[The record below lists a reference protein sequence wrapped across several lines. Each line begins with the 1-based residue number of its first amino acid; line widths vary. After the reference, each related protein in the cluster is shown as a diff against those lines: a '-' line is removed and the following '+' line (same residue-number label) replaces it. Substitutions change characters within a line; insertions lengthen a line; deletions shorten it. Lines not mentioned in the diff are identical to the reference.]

1 MPREEEAGP
10 AREWLRRAKSNLARA
25 KQPKP
30 PESLWEDL
38 CFDAEQAAE
47 KALKAVLALR
57 RIEFPRTQ
65 NIRVLLD
72 LLSAAGAAVSL
83 ELREA
88 MDLTVYATA
97 LRYPGDFEPATES
110 DYRRAVESAERVVRW
125 AEKILL
131 GAADRPREP
140 AL

>member
-1 MPREEEAGP
+1 MLHEEQAGS

-47 KALKAVLALR
+47 KALKAVLILR
-57 RIEFPRTQ
+57 GIEFPKTH

-72 LLSAAGAAVSL
+72 LLSAAGMAISP

-88 MDLTVYATA
+88 VDLTIYATA
-97 LRYPGDFEPATES
+97 LRYPGDFEPATEA
-110 DYRRAVESAERVVRW
+110 DYRRAVESAELVVRW
-125 AEKILL
+125 VENTLL
-131 GAADRPREP
+131 EAPR
-140 AL
+140 